1 MFRFLIVEQKS
12 LNSAALE
19 DDIDVELGGM
29 VEGITMID
37 ALRPV
42 PGGPFSTL
50 TPSMW
55 PQEILAKLGQPEVS
69 SGISKCKIFGVNFL
83 SLQLIAV
90 GWTK

>member
-1 MFRFLIVEQKS
+1 MFVDFRIDKQK
-12 LNSAALE
+12 ALQSGASE

-37 ALRPV
+37 GLRPV

-55 PQEILAKLGQPEVS
+55 PQEILAKLGQPEASREHHRNCSVR
-69 SGISKCKIFGVNFL
+69 I
-83 SLQLIAV
+83 
-90 GWTK
+90 

>member
-1 MFRFLIVEQKS
+1 MFCHFANKQKP
-12 LNSAALE
+12 LHSAELE

-37 ALRPV
+37 GLRPV

-69 SGISKCKIFGVNFL
+69 VEYANLQRFSFL
-83 SLQLIAV
+83 
-90 GWTK
+90 

>member
-1 MFRFLIVEQKS
+1 MRSSHVFPFFVVEQKS
-12 LNSAALE
+12 LQSPATE

-37 ALRPV
+37 GLRPV

-69 SGISKCKIFGVNFL
+69 PGFRCQVHVNVLF
-83 SLQLIAV
+83 
-90 GWTK
+90 